1 MSSHSGIPHLTPPNV
16 PSTQVGE
23 VWVRG
28 PTVFSGYF
36 GLPNATAEAFA
47 EGGWFK

>member
-1 MSSHSGIPHLTPPNV
+1 MLIWLTTPGCCAA
-16 PSTQVGE
+16 QVGE

-36 GLPNATAEAFA
+36 GVPAATAESFA
-47 EGGWFK
+47 EGEWFK